1 MHLYVHNLLLANG
14 QKLRTHLFYVMEEW
28 FGYLSFNSLTLYGGS
43 QKEIVWDSVIQ
54 IMVK

>member
-14 QKLRTHLFYVMEEW
+14 QKLRTHLLYVMEEL
-28 FGYLSFNSLTLYGGS
+28 FGYLSCNSLTLDGGS
-43 QKEIVWDSVIQ
+43 QKEILWDSGIQ